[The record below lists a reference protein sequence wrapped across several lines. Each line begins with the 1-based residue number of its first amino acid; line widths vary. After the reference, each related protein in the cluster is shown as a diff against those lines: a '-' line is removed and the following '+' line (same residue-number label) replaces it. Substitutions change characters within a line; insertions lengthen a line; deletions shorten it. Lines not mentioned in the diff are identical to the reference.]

1 MSRCADKMVLNPIRI
16 KSLLSARIT
25 LILFR
30 MDLNKTKIKR
40 EFERA
45 RFWEEIV
52 LVEE

>member
-1 MSRCADKMVLNPIRI
+1 
-16 KSLLSARIT
+16 
-25 LILFR
+25 